1 MIDCLVFDALL
12 YIFHTYSIQEQVQQY
27 IHIIQIIVICDIN
40 YRVVLLLFKMCHLVY
55 CANYIL
61 FFPFKRFPLNT
72 DLPQMGQCVTRYF
85 LCNVL

>member
-1 MIDCLVFDALL
+1 MSLKAKAIRFYKVNDMLFQL
-12 YIFHTYSIQEQVQQY
+12 TP
-27 IHIIQIIVICDIN
+27 IVICDIN

-72 DLPQMGQCVTRYF
+72 GLPRMRQ
-85 LCNVL
+85 